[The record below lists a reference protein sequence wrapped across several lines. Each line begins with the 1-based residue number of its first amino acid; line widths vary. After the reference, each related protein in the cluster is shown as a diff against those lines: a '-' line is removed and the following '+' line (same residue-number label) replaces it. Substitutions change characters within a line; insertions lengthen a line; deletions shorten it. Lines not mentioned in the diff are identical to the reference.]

1 MSNRMRARLM
11 KSSRVVSRL
20 VMTAGLLGALSTSA
34 LAQSTQLVADFN
46 GDGFTDLAIGSPGA
60 AGRGTV
66 SIFYGRRGGFNT
78 STVTPSEV
86 IFGRVDSSGFRS
98 EEYGFALAAADFDA
112 DGRAE
117 LVVGAPSWLGGAGR
131 IEVLRYNASR
141 GEHGPA
147 FLATSYHQATPG
159 IADDPEPGDW
169 FGRSLA
175 AGDFDGDGFPDLAIG
190 VPAEDLEG
198 VFNAGAVH
206 VLFGGYSGLSVVG
219 SEFWHQRSSGILD
232 DLEPDDQFGSALA
245 AGDINGDTYDDLA
258 VGVPLENHTLVDQG
272 AVNVIFGSWTGL
284 TRDGD
289 HFLTVGT
296 TPAFSHGQLGYA
308 LAAGDINGDGYA
320 DLAIGAPIGL
330 NGEGFVAVT
339 YGGPGGPGALF
350 VHRQIVDP
358 PETGDLLG
366 YAVAIGDF
374 NNDGFGDVAA
384 GAPGEDL
391 SGLVNA
397 GAVSVFYGQ
406 AGFALN
412 RQEIWHQN
420 SHGVDDSIDA
430 SDFFGL
436 SLAVGDYNSD
446 GFADLAIGVPHED
459 RGGFVDAGLMNV
471 IIGLP
476 TGLSGG
482 ADYLLVPDERQTNA
496 RFGRSVR

>member
-1 MSNRMRARLM
+1 
-11 KSSRVVSRL
+11 
-20 VMTAGLLGALSTSA
+20 
-34 LAQSTQLVADFN
+34 
-46 GDGFTDLAIGSPGA
+46 
-60 AGRGTV
+60 
-66 SIFYGRRGGFNT
+66 
-78 STVTPSEV
+78 
-86 IFGRVDSSGFRS
+86 
-98 EEYGFALAAADFDA
+98 
-112 DGRAE
+112 
-117 LVVGAPSWLGGAGR
+117 
-131 IEVLRYNASR
+131 
-141 GEHGPA
+141 
-147 FLATSYHQATPG
+147 
-159 IADDPEPGDW
+159 
-169 FGRSLA
+169 
-175 AGDFDGDGFPDLAIG
+175 
-190 VPAEDLEG
+190 
-198 VFNAGAVH
+198 
-206 VLFGGYSGLSVVG
+206 
-219 SEFWHQRSSGILD
+219 
-232 DLEPDDQFGSALA
+232 
-245 AGDINGDTYDDLA
+245 

-284 TRDGD
+284 TREGD

-296 TPAFSHGQLGYA
+296 TAAFNHGQLGYA

-384 GAPGEDL
+384 GAPGED
-391 SGLVNA
+391 SRGLVNA

-406 AGFALN
+406 AGFGLS
-412 RQEIWHQN
+412 RQEIWDQE
-420 SHGVDDSIDA
+420 SDGVDDSPNA

-436 SLAVGDYNSD
+436 SLTVGDYNSD

-459 RGGFVDAGLMNV
+459 RGGFVDAGLTNV

-482 ADYLLVPDERQTNA
+482 ADYLLIPDDRQTNA
-496 RFGRSVR
+496 LFGRSVR